1 MRDVTTSAPEWLEA
15 FAARL
20 GVEAPSESERDA
32 ILKFAAVAAHASQRT
47 AAPIACWIAAAAG
60 RSIEDALAIAREVS
74 PPPTN

>member
-20 GVEAPSESERDA
+20 GIEAPSEAERDA
-32 ILKFAAVAAHASQRT
+32 ILELAAAAAHASQRT